1 MELHLMKMN
10 IKTAWVKEVVTMSD
24 KKYYWIKLKEDF
36 FEEDVISWIEEQEKG
51 VYYSNFYL
59 KLCLKAMNSEGR
71 LIRKVGEMLIP
82 YDVKTLSKITGV
94 DQDTVIVAME
104 LLKRT
109 GLIEILENGEIYL
122 TQLKNMI
129 GSESKWAEKK
139 RLQRAKGQSEDNVP
153 LLSGQCPTEK
163 EKEKD
168 KDKDKDKKKIKHK
181 YGNYNHVLL
190 TDNEK
195 EKLLNEL
202 DEYKFNLV
210 IEKLDEYIEETGKK
224 YKNHYLTIKRWV
236 IEAVEKDLVKNISTK
251 SISQTK
257 KFIPATQKQCDDA
270 EFKRR
275 LEESNKL
282 LDSLDENIW
291 GD

>member
-1 MELHLMKMN
+1 M
-10 IKTAWVKEVVTMSD
+10 
-24 KKYYWIKLKEDF
+24 
-36 FEEDVISWIEEQEKG
+36 
-51 VYYSNFYL
+51 
-59 KLCLKAMNSEGR
+59 
-71 LIRKVGEMLIP
+71 
-82 YDVKTLSKITGV
+82 
-94 DQDTVIVAME
+94 
-104 LLKRT
+104 
-109 GLIEILENGEIYL
+109 
-122 TQLKNMI
+122 
-129 GSESKWAEKK
+129 
-139 RLQRAKGQSEDNVP
+139 
-153 LLSGQCPTEK
+153 SGQCTTEK
-163 EKEKD
+163 EKEKEKE

-291 GD
+291 VD

>member
-1 MELHLMKMN
+1 
-10 IKTAWVKEVVTMSD
+10 MSD

-163 EKEKD
+163 EKEKEKD
-168 KDKDKDKKKIKHK
+168 KDKDKEKDKKKIKHK

>member
-1 MELHLMKMN
+1 
-10 IKTAWVKEVVTMSD
+10 MSD

-163 EKEKD
+163 EKEKEKD

-210 IEKLDEYIEETGKK
+210 IEKLDEYIEETGRK

>member
-1 MELHLMKMN
+1 
-10 IKTAWVKEVVTMSD
+10 MSD

-168 KDKDKDKKKIKHK
+168 KDKDKDKEKDKDKNKKKIKHK

>member
-1 MELHLMKMN
+1 
-10 IKTAWVKEVVTMSD
+10 MSD

-163 EKEKD
+163 EKEKEKEKD
-168 KDKDKDKKKIKHK
+168 KEKDKDKKKIKHK

>member
-1 MELHLMKMN
+1 
-10 IKTAWVKEVVTMSD
+10 MSD

-153 LLSGQCPTEK
+153 LLPGQCPTEK
-163 EKEKD
+163 EKEKEKDKD

>member
-1 MELHLMKMN
+1 MKFVNFQTDRLKN
-10 IKTAWVKEVVTMSD
+10 IGLLSD
-24 KKYYWIKLKEDF
+24 VEAGIVLKMMAQYASSGNVPDDVPPVSVILFQAIQEDM
-36 FEEDVISWIEEQEKG
+36 I
-51 VYYSNFYL
+51 YSDERYSARCEIN
-59 KLCLKAMNSEGR
+59 
-71 LIRKVGEMLIP
+71 RKVGKMGGRPRKRIP
-82 YDVKTLSKITGV
+82 KETDG
-94 DQDTVIVAME
+94 
-104 LLKRT
+104 LLT
-109 GLIEILENGEIYL
+109 EADGLF
-122 TQLKNMI
+122 
-129 GSESKWAEKK
+129 EK
-139 RLQRAKGQSEDNVP
+139 P
-153 LLSGQCPTEK
+153 
-163 EKEKD
+163 

-195 EKLLNEL
+195 ENLLNEL

>member
-1 MELHLMKMN
+1 
-10 IKTAWVKEVVTMSD
+10 MSD

-163 EKEKD
+163 EKDKD
-168 KDKDKDKKKIKHK
+168 KDKDKEKDKDKDKKKIKHK

>member
-1 MELHLMKMN
+1 
-10 IKTAWVKEVVTMSD
+10 MSD

-163 EKEKD
+163 EKDKEKEKEKD
-168 KDKDKDKKKIKHK
+168 KEKDKDKKKIKHK

>member
-1 MELHLMKMN
+1 
-10 IKTAWVKEVVTMSD
+10 MSD

-163 EKEKD
+163 EKEKEKD
-168 KDKDKDKKKIKHK
+168 KDKDKEKDKDKKKIKHK

-257 KFIPATQKQCDDA
+257 KFIPATQKQCDDT

>member
-1 MELHLMKMN
+1 
-10 IKTAWVKEVVTMSD
+10 MSD

-163 EKEKD
+163 EKEKEKD
-168 KDKDKDKKKIKHK
+168 KDKDKEKDKDKKKIKHK

>member
-1 MELHLMKMN
+1 
-10 IKTAWVKEVVTMSD
+10 MSD

-163 EKEKD
+163 EKEKEKDKEKD

-195 EKLLNEL
+195 ENLLNEL

>member
-1 MELHLMKMN
+1 
-10 IKTAWVKEVVTMSD
+10 MSD

-163 EKEKD
+163 EKEKEKEKDKEKD
-168 KDKDKDKKKIKHK
+168 KDKDKEKDKKKIKHK

>member
-1 MELHLMKMN
+1 
-10 IKTAWVKEVVTMSD
+10 MSD

-163 EKEKD
+163 EKEKEKEKD

-195 EKLLNEL
+195 ENLLNEL

>member
-1 MELHLMKMN
+1 
-10 IKTAWVKEVVTMSD
+10 MSD

-163 EKEKD
+163 EKEKEKD
-168 KDKDKDKKKIKHK
+168 KDKDKYKDKDKDKKKIKHK

>member
-1 MELHLMKMN
+1 
-10 IKTAWVKEVVTMSD
+10 MSD

-163 EKEKD
+163 EKEKEKEKD
-168 KDKDKDKKKIKHK
+168 KDKEKDKKKIKHK